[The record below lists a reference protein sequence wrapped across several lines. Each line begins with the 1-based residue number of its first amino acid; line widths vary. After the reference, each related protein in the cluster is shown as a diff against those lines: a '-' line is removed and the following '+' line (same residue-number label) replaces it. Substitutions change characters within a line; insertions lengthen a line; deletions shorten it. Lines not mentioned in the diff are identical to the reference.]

1 MAMGSLVLGIVGGE
15 LASWRGPAAIAIVEV
30 ALAMA
35 RMVAWTRKLADR
47 QCAAERDKGDWRQ
60 CRGEG
65 TTIPRKT
72 HGNLDCVGHTRATM
86 MPEFEIF
93 SSSR

>member
-1 MAMGSLVLGIVGGE
+1 MERAGGNCD
-15 LASWRGPAAIAIVEV
+15 RGDGAGDGEDGGLDKEAV
-30 ALAMA
+30 
-35 RMVAWTRKLADR
+35 DR

-60 CRGEG
+60 CQGEG

-72 HGNLDCVGHTRATM
+72 HGNADRVGHARATM
-86 MPEFEIF
+86 MPKFEIF

>member
-1 MAMGSLVLGIVGGE
+1 MAMGSLMLGIVGGK
-15 LASWRGPAAIAIVEV
+15 LASWRGAAAIAIVAV
-30 ALAMA
+30 VLAMA

-47 QCAAERDKGDWRQ
+47 QRAAERDKGDWRQ
-60 CRGEG
+60 CQGEG

-72 HGNLDCVGHTRATM
+72 HGNADRVGQARATM
-86 MPEFEIF
+86 MPKFEIF